1 MSDEVVRQDELE
13 LDGEEQAAEKQAA
26 EKKPAGKKSAK
37 PANKKKQGEKA
48 VSRYLRELK
57 SEFKKIIWPSRS
69 SLVRNTVVTLIM
81 CAIMGAIISLFDL
94 GLGALINLLM
104 SLK

>member
-1 MSDEVVRQDELE
+1 MSDDINRKDEME
-13 LDGEEQAAEKQAA
+13 LDQGPEQAADK
-26 EKKPAGKKSAK
+26 KKSANVKAAK
-37 PANKKKQGEKA
+37 PSKKKQGDKVIA
-48 VSRYLRELK
+48 RYLRELK

-69 SLVRNTVVTLIM
+69 TLLRNTLVTLIM
-81 CAIMGAIISLFDL
+81 CAFMGTIISLFDL